1 MKLISIPLIQ
11 IKKKIWSFSIFL
23 ISLSF
28 VGILIS
34 SFYPSI
40 KKPINLGMD
49 FVGGNEIRL
58 ERICNLDCSV
68 ITSDKLISELRIINQ
83 DNNLIN
89 NIRFQIQNNN
99 SLISIRTPFL
109 SIDSTEKLI
118 NDINKIAG
126 PINFDSKIS
135 RSIGPKLGR
144 DLLINGGISLL
155 VSLVAISLYISV
167 RFDKKFSFLALSALF
182 HDLFIV
188 FGVFSWLG
196 IIFSIEVNSLFAV
209 ALLTIAGY
217 SVNDTVVIF
226 DRIRENNKFKKN
238 LNLNQIIEISV
249 NDSLRRT
256 LFTSLTTVIPLL
268 TLMLFGSY
276 SLYWFSLALLLGIL
290 IGSYSS
296 ILLAPSL
303 LLNEDESINYEIK

>member
-1 MKLISIPLIQ
+1 MKLISIPLVE
-11 IKKKIWSFSIFL
+11 IKKKVWSLSIFL
-23 ISLSF
+23 ITFSLI
-28 VGILIS
+28 GIIIS
-34 SFYPSI
+34 TFYPSI

-49 FVGGNEIRL
+49 YVGGNEIRL
-58 ERICNLDCSV
+58 ERICNIDCSS
-68 ITSDKLISELRIINQ
+68 ITSDKLISDLRIINKE
-83 DNNLIN
+83 NNLVN

-109 SIDSTEKLI
+109 SIDSSEKLI

-144 DLLINGGISLL
+144 DLLINGGISLF
-155 VSLVAISLYISV
+155 VSLIAISFYISI
-167 RFDKKFSFLALSALF
+167 RFDKKFSLLALSALF
-182 HDLFIV
+182 HDLLIV
-188 FGVFSWLG
+188 FGIFSWLG

-226 DRIRENNKFKKN
+226 DRIRENKKSNDN
-238 LNLNQIIEISV
+238 LSFNQVIEISV
-249 NDSLRRT
+249 NESLRRT
-256 LFTSLTTVIPLL
+256 LFTSLTTIIPLL
-268 TLMLFGSY
+268 TLIIFGSY
-276 SLYWFSLALLLGIL
+276 SLYWFSIALVLGIL

-303 LLNEDESINYEIK
+303 LINED